1 MEIPGLPPQLL
12 PLLRQAA
19 VHHSLALVGGAV
31 RDLLLHRVHHDP
43 WRGLPD
49 LDLVVEE
56 ASLGGVSWPAAS
68 PEAAIAIEGSWQP
81 APEDSQPERV
91 SALERPPAA
100 HRRARRLRQQLGP
113 QLVPFLQEHGAYGTV
128 ELELD
133 LGACHG
139 EALQAGDQPLLLDLA
154 SARQESYP
162 VPGENPRVRYGSLDD
177 DLARRDFTINAMA
190 LVPCRGDPASPPDA
204 SCLLDPHGGQRD
216 LVRRQLR
223 FLHAASV
230 RDDPTR
236 VLRGARYVARLGF
249 TLAPESLEQLQSTLA
264 TWPWGWRP
272 GDPPGQA
279 PSALGTRLRMELELL
294 LEREAWR
301 RALTALQGWGALQ
314 LLDQRIQADRTWP
327 RRLAWAQRFG
337 LPLPAALVAAAAD
350 PLALAERLQLPH
362 RQHKLL
368 SQWLLLL
375 QRLAEAASAP
385 ADGPAEPSQWTQLLE
400 SPGLSAE
407 AVALALA
414 CGSGSTRR
422 RPLLRWWLLWRHVR
436 SPLSAKDL
444 LAQGVTPGPQLGMR
458 LRQARLEAIDQLEE
472 ARVLR
477 RPAAPTRR

>member
-19 VHHSLALVGGAV
+19 AHHRLALVGGAV

-56 ASLGGVSWPAAS
+56 ASLDNV
-68 PEAAIAIEGSWQP
+68 
-81 APEDSQPERV
+81 SQPDQDSGE
-91 SALERPPAA
+91 EPQPPAA
-100 HRRARRLRQQLGP
+100 HRLARRLRQQLGP
-113 QLVPFLQEHGAYGTV
+113 RLVPYLQEHGAYGTV

-133 LGACHG
+133 LGAFHG
-139 EALQAGDQPLLLDLA
+139 AALQAVDQPLLLDLA
-154 SARQESYP
+154 SARRESYP

-190 LVPCRGDPASPPDA
+190 LLLVPCRGDPACPPDV

-216 LVRRQLR
+216 LALRQLR

-249 TLAPESLEQLQSTLA
+249 TLAPESLQQLQSTLA

-294 LEREAWR
+294 LEREAWS
-301 RALTALQGWGALQ
+301 RALAALQGWGAL
-314 LLDQRIQADRTWP
+314 LLFDARIQADRTWP

-337 LPLPAALVAAAAD
+337 LPLPAALVAGAAD

-368 SQWLLLL
+368 SQWLLLR
-375 QRLAEAASAP
+375 QRLADAAASL
-385 ADGPAEPSQWTQLLE
+385 ADGPAAASQWTQLLE

-414 CGSGSTRR
+414 CGSTQR
-422 RPLLRWWLLWRHVR
+422 RPLLCWWLRWRHVR
-436 SPLSAKDL
+436 SPLSAEDL
-444 LAQGVTPGPQLGMR
+444 LAQGVRPGPQLGMR
-458 LRQARLEAIDQLEE
+458 LRQARLEAIDQLEQ
-472 ARVLR
+472 ARVQR
-477 RPAAPTRR
+477 RLAAPTGR